1 MNDLPIEVDVATTQS
16 KLRSGEVVLLDVREP
31 VEYETARIEGS
42 RLLPMSE
49 IQDRIGELAELK
61 DKPIIVHCHHG
72 SRSMQVTQWMR
83 GQGFAKVQNMAG
95 GIQAWSEQ
103 IDPAVPVY

>member
-49 IQDRIGELAELK
+49 IQDRIGELEELK